1 VYESMPAC
9 SAIRAESDSV
19 GAICAGSAGV
29 EKFQ

>member
-1 VYESMPAC
+1 MPAC